1 MSFVSL
7 QNSFVHFQ
15 QVIKW
20 EYFIKLHEIRSKDGL
35 VAADKLWK
43 AHIQYPQQKMKVKLA
58 MQILSNSVTGAL

>member
-35 VAADKLWK
+35 VAADKL
-43 AHIQYPQQKMKVKLA
+43 
-58 MQILSNSVTGAL
+58 